1 MSTKNK
7 KNKKQS
13 NEISKL
19 SSNISKENII
29 TDEPKQNENIFNDE
43 TLNNNKTNETEPKN
57 KGNKSKKKGKK
68 PKKNTDS
75 NKDKNNVGNNNDNK
89 DQIKP
94 EPKVEVIETKVVNE
108 LPKND
113 VLENKIVNVIYKIVY
128 VYNNQDNYM
137 KVKPE
142 LKIINIINR
151 ISKKLNVSQDQLILS
166 YRDQDINGKYY
177 DMTVKEFFNFPKNKS
192 RPILYV
198 RIKQNKDSN
207 NIKVSSSAEFEKYIF
222 CKKNYDNKIKIMNYP
237 SLTDLNV
244 GINDDI
250 YSIVNEFLKEVN
262 VTSDFTCERK
272 EENNKNDINA
282 DSKSNNNDEQ
292 NSNLNNENNMLE
304 ENKSDINLNNNNDG
318 NKNTVIYIIGF
329 PSPDLAFDFNRY
341 MNSLRLMNP
350 TFKNIKIQV
359 LLSRKKSKKNRTIN
373 DETSSKKNNHNYR
386 YGASLNLEEQ
396 DLEKRNIEIL
406 NIVRNNFLNNRMN
419 EIMKGN
425 NNSNYLNIST
435 PYTTPYDERI
445 KEIHENK
452 KKWLSPKGFIS
463 SVNKYSGIHI

>member
-19 SSNISKENII
+19 SSNNSKENII
-29 TDEPKQNENIFNDE
+29 TEEPKKNDNIFNEE

-57 KGNKSKKKGKK
+57 MFNKNKKKGKK
-68 PKKNTDS
+68 SKKNTDQ
-75 NKDKNNVGNNNDNK
+75 NKDNNIIDENNE
-89 DQIKP
+89 QIKA
-94 EPKVEVIETKVVNE
+94 ETKIEVIETKVINE
-108 LPKND
+108 LPKNE

-137 KVKPE
+137 SVKPE

-151 ISKKLNVSQDQLILS
+151 ISKKLNVSPDQLILS

-177 DMTVKEFFNFPKNKS
+177 DMTVKDFFNFPKNKS

-198 RIKQNKDSN
+198 RIKQNKESN

-222 CKKNYDNKIKIMNYP
+222 CKKSYDNKIKIMNYP
-237 SLTDLNV
+237 SLTDINV

-250 YSIVNEFLKEVN
+250 YSVVNEFLKEVN

-272 EENNKNDINA
+272 EENKDKNDMNA
-282 DSKSNNNDEQ
+282 DSKNNNNDEQ
-292 NSNLNNENNMLE
+292 NSNLNNENNKLE
-304 ENKSDINLNNNNDG
+304 ENTNDINLNNNNDV
-318 NKNTVIYIIGF
+318 NKSTLIYIIGF

-359 LLSRKKSKKNRTIN
+359 LLSRKKSKKNKVLI
-373 DETSSKKNNHNYR
+373 DETNNKKNNHNYR

-445 KEIHENK
+445 KEAHENK
-452 KKWLSPKGFIS
+452 RKWLSPKGFIS

>member
-1 MSTKNK
+1 MSTKTK
-7 KNKKQS
+7 KNKKQA
-13 NEISKL
+13 NDISKL
-19 SSNISKENII
+19 SSNNSKENII
-29 TDEPKQNENIFNDE
+29 TEEPKKNDNIFNEE

-57 KGNKSKKKGKK
+57 KINKSKKKGKK
-68 PKKNTDS
+68 TKKNTDP
-75 NKDKNNVGNNNDNK
+75 KNNSGNNNENQ
-89 DQIKP
+89 DQVKP

-128 VYNNQDNYM
+128 VYNNQDNFM

-142 LKIINIINR
+142 LKISSIINR
-151 ISKKLNVSQDQLILS
+151 ISKKLNVSQDQLILT

-198 RIKQNKDSN
+198 RIKQTKESN

-222 CKKNYDNKIKIMNYP
+222 CKKSYDNKIKIINYP
-237 SLTDLNV
+237 SLTDLSV

-272 EENNKNDINA
+272 EENKDKNDVNS
-282 DSKSNNNDEQ
+282 DLKSNNNDEQ
-292 NSNLNNENNMLE
+292 NSNLNNENNTLE
-304 ENKSDINLNNNNDG
+304 ENKSDINLNNNNNDT

-359 LLSRKKSKKNRTIN
+359 LLSKKKSKKNKTID
-373 DETSSKKNNHNYR
+373 DENNKRNNHNYR

-445 KEIHENK
+445 KEEHENR

>member
-7 KNKKQS
+7 KNKKQT
-13 NEISKL
+13 NDISKL
-19 SSNISKENII
+19 SSNNSKENII
-29 TDEPKQNENIFNDE
+29 TEEPKKNENIFNDE
-43 TLNNNKTNETEPKN
+43 TLNNNKTNETEPKG
-57 KGNKSKKKGKK
+57 KANKSKKKGKK
-68 PKKNTDS
+68 PKKNTDQS
-75 NKDKNNVGNNNDNK
+75 KDKNNNENK

-108 LPKND
+108 LPKNE

-137 KVKPE
+137 TVKPE

-151 ISKKLNVSQDQLILS
+151 ISKKLNVSQDQLVLT
-166 YRDQDINGKYY
+166 YRDQDINAKYY

-198 RIKQNKDSN
+198 RIKQNKESN
-207 NIKVSSSAEFEKYIF
+207 NIRVSSSAEFEKYIF
-222 CKKNYDNKIKIMNYP
+222 CKKSYDNKIKIMNYP
-237 SLTDLNV
+237 SLTDINV

-250 YSIVNEFLKEVN
+250 YSVVNEFLKEVN

-272 EENNKNDINA
+272 EENNKNDVNA

-292 NSNLNNENNMLE
+292 NSNLNNENNTNTLE
-304 ENKSDINLNNNNDG
+304 ENKSDINLNNNNDI
-318 NKNTVIYIIGF
+318 NKSTVIYIIGF

-359 LLSRKKSKKNRTIN
+359 LISRKKSKKNRTIN
-373 DETSSKKNNHNYR
+373 DETNKRSNHNYR

-445 KEIHENK
+445 KEVHENK

>member
-7 KNKKQS
+7 KNKKQT

-19 SSNISKENII
+19 SSNNSKENII
-29 TDEPKQNENIFNDE
+29 TEEPKKNDNIFNDE
-43 TLNNNKTNETEPKN
+43 TLNNNKTNETEPKSKAN
-57 KGNKSKKKGKK
+57 KNKKKGKK
-68 PKKNTDS
+68 PKKNTDQS
-75 NKDKNNVGNNNDNK
+75 KDKNNNENK

-108 LPKND
+108 LPKNE

-137 KVKPE
+137 AVKPE

-151 ISKKLNVSQDQLILS
+151 ISKKLNVSQDQIVLT
-166 YRDQDINGKYY
+166 YRDQDINAKYY

-198 RIKQNKDSN
+198 RIKQNKESS

-237 SLTDLNV
+237 SLTDINV

-250 YSIVNEFLKEVN
+250 YSVVNEFLKEVN

-272 EENNKNDINA
+272 EENSKNDINT

-292 NSNLNNENNMLE
+292 NSNLNNENNTLE
-304 ENKSDINLNNNNDG
+304 ENKSDINLNNDVS
-318 NKNTVIYIIGF
+318 KSTVVYIIGF

-373 DETSSKKNNHNYR
+373 DETNKRNNHNYR

-445 KEIHENK
+445 KEEHENR

>member
-1 MSTKNK
+1 MSTKTK
-7 KNKKQS
+7 KNKKQA
-13 NEISKL
+13 NDISKL
-19 SSNISKENII
+19 SSNNSKENII
-29 TDEPKQNENIFNDE
+29 TEEPKKNDNIFNE
-43 TLNNNKTNETEPKN
+43 ESLNNNKTNETEPKN
-57 KGNKSKKKGKK
+57 KINKSKKKGKK
-68 PKKNTDS
+68 TKKNTDP
-75 NKDKNNVGNNNDNK
+75 KNNSGNNNENQ
-89 DQIKP
+89 DQVKP

-128 VYNNQDNYM
+128 VYNNQDNFM

-142 LKIINIINR
+142 LKISSIINR
-151 ISKKLNVSQDQLILS
+151 ISKKLNVSQDQLILT
-166 YRDQDINGKYY
+166 YRDQDINAKYY

-198 RIKQNKDSN
+198 RIKQTKDSN
-207 NIKVSSSAEFEKYIF
+207 NIKASSSAEFEKYIF
-222 CKKNYDNKIKIMNYP
+222 CKKSYDNKIKIINYP
-237 SLTDLNV
+237 SLTDLSV

-272 EENNKNDINA
+272 EENKDKNDINV
-282 DSKSNNNDEQ
+282 DSKSNNIDEQ
-292 NSNLNNENNMLE
+292 NSNLNNENNTLE
-304 ENKSDINLNNNNDG
+304 ENKSDINLNSNNNDT
-318 NKNTVIYIIGF
+318 NKSTVIYIIGF

-341 MNSLRLMNP
+341 MNSLRLINP

-359 LLSRKKSKKNRTIN
+359 LLSKKKSKKNKTID
-373 DETSSKKNNHNYR
+373 DETYKRNNHNYR

-445 KEIHENK
+445 KEEHENR

>member
-19 SSNISKENII
+19 SSNNSKENII
-29 TDEPKQNENIFNDE
+29 TEEPKNNENLFNDE
-43 TLNNNKTNETEPKN
+43 TFNNNKTNETEPKN
-57 KGNKSKKKGKK
+57 KANKSKKKGKK
-68 PKKNTDS
+68 PKKNIEP
-75 NKDKNNVGNNNDNK
+75 NADKNNIGNNKENK
-89 DQIKP
+89 DQINE
-94 EPKVEVIETKVVNE
+94 EPKIEVIETKVINE
-108 LPKND
+108 LPKNE
-113 VLENKIVNVIYKIVY
+113 VLENKIVNVSYKIVY

-137 KVKPE
+137 TVKPE

-151 ISKKLNVSQDQLILS
+151 ISKKLNVSQDELILN

-198 RIKQNKDSN
+198 KIKQNKESHN
-207 NIKVSSSAEFEKYIF
+207 MKVSSSAEFEKYIF

-237 SLTDLNV
+237 SLTDINV

-250 YSIVNEFLKEVN
+250 YSIINEFLKEVN
-262 VTSDFTCERK
+262 ITSDFTCERK

-282 DSKSNNNDEQ
+282 DSKNNNNDEQ
-292 NSNLNNENNMLE
+292 NSNLNNENNNLE
-304 ENKSDINLNNNNDG
+304 ENKSDINLNNNNDS
-318 NKNTVIYIIGF
+318 NKSTVIYIIGF

-341 MNSLRLMNP
+341 MNSLKLMNP
-350 TFKNIKIQV
+350 TFKNIKMQV
-359 LLSRKKSKKNRTIN
+359 LLSKKKSKKNKIIN
-373 DETSSKKNNHNYR
+373 DEANNKKINHNYR

-406 NIVRNNFLNNRMN
+406 NIIRNNFLNSRMN
-419 EIMKGN
+419 ELMKGN
-425 NNSNYLNIST
+425 NTSNYLNIST